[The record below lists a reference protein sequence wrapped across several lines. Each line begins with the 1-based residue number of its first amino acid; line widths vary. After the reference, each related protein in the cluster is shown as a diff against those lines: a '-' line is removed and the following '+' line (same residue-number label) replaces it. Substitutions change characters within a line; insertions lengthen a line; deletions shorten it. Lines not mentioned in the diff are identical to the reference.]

1 VGRTRRRNP
10 TTPRPRRLDV
20 TDAGHDVAVDDRD
33 AQFFVSVGRLCA
45 HLGDLTVCLSL
56 RSGEEIVGVPE
67 SPPETE
73 GGDELDGTGY
83 ADAVSVG
90 GLAVPLSEV
99 IEASVRRP
107 GSARI
112 ES

>member
-1 VGRTRRRNP
+1 
-10 TTPRPRRLDV
+10 V

-33 AQFFVSVGRLCA
+33 AQFFVSVGQLCADA

-56 RSGEEIVGVPE
+56 AGGEKVVGVPE
-67 SPPETE
+67 PPPERE

-99 IEASVRRP
+99 LEASVRRP
-107 GSARI
+107 GPARI
-112 ES
+112 EA